1 MGTILFKK
9 IKSCAF
15 SSQNTQLEVRNEK
28 TKKEAGRRNTVQANC
43 YLDLLSSC
51 GNIRG

>member
-1 MGTILFKK
+1 MK
-9 IKSCAF
+9 
-15 SSQNTQLEVRNEK
+15 K